1 MNHQWLAHISRPH
14 YINVRWK
21 MEDITK
27 EKWFTVKQAVAEAGV
42 SNFTICSAI
51 REGKLV
57 AKQIPDSSRYGYH
70 YLISESALLAWVDDR
85 KTVKAHAVATAKT
98 ASEMNAADIAEWI
111 TLKIKKAYDEGY
123 RDGKRDGKREI
134 MEAIKGVK

>member
-1 MNHQWLAHISRPH
+1 
-14 YINVRWK
+14 

-42 SNFTICSAI
+42 STYTICQSI

-85 KTVKAHAVATAKT
+85 KTVKAHAVTTAKT